1 MKRIV
6 RKFGEERWEG
16 EGKGEKEETLT
27 SHPINPPTMR
37 SKETKRKKKQ
47 INSKPTGIAACR
59 QNS

>member
-1 MKRIV
+1 M
-6 RKFGEERWEG
+6 GEG
-16 EGKGEKEETLT
+16 EGEKEETLA